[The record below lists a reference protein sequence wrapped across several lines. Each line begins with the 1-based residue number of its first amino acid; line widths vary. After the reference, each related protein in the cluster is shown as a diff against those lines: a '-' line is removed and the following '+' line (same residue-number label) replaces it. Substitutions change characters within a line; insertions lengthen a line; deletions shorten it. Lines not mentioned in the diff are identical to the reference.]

1 MKNVTLLF
9 IFILFSSFNIA
20 QEKVESDIEFA
31 LQYAKKGV
39 YYALSNIPEK
49 KSKLERDLIADDRL
63 YAHVRLDKEVN
74 GVKIE
79 STGYFQTHE
88 VKITIYRSND
98 SLEKNGYLKL
108 IEDN

>member
-1 MKNVTLLF
+1 MRIVILLA
-9 IFILFSSFNIA
+9 IFILSSSFITA

-31 LQYAKKGV
+31 LQYAKKGI

-79 STGYFQTHE
+79 STGYYQTHE
-88 VKITIYRSND
+88 VRITIYRSND
-98 SLEKNGYLKL
+98 SLEKNGYLKSKQ
-108 IEDN
+108 